1 MKLLKNVVRNGKAE
15 NMPRWSTEISNDQSE
30 TFYIFSFR
38 KENVIFNQR
47 NKTWILYCYKKCF
60 SVLDRVMDA
69 CERWEHWKARIMLF
83 SCLSNF
89 SRAFITTLRTS
100 NHEPCLQ
107 WDTCCV
113 LGLFSDVVVICR
125 TSLVFLS
132 SFKTCLVLRALEQ
145 LLVILLCFTVY
156 PSFFVEIVR

>member
-1 MKLLKNVVRNGKAE
+1 MERRKICLDGARRFQATNQKR
-15 NMPRWSTEISNDQSE
+15 S
-30 TFYIFSFR
+30 IFSFR

-47 NKTWILYCYKKCF
+47 NKTWIPYCYKKCF

-83 SCLSNF
+83 SCFSNF
-89 SRAFITTLRTS
+89 SRAFIIALRTS
-100 NHEPCLQ
+100 NHKPCLQ
-107 WDTCCV
+107 WDPSCV

-132 SFKTCLVLRALEQ
+132 SFKKCLV
-145 LLVILLCFTVY
+145 LVILLCFTVY
-156 PSFFVEIVR
+156 PSFFVEIVP

>member
-83 SCLSNF
+83 SCFSNF
-89 SRAFITTLRTS
+89 SHAFITALRTS

-107 WDTCCV
+107 WDTSCV
-113 LGLFSDVVVICR
+113 LGLFSDVVIICR

-132 SFKTCLVLRALEQ
+132 SFKKCLV
-145 LLVILLCFTVY
+145 LVILLCFTVY
-156 PSFFVEIVR
+156 PSFFVEIVP